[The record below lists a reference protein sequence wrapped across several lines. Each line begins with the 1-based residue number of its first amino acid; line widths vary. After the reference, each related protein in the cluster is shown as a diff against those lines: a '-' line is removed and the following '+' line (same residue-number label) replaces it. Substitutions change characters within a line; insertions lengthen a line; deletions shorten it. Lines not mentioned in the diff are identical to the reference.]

1 MDHLP
6 INTYINGR
14 VISRE
19 AVLAWE
25 AKRAANVARRLGLD
39 ASAPEL
45 GRRIVERKLELG
57 HGALRARLR
66 RELRV
71 SAVASE
77 LGAKVSRGRRHI
89 ATTVLTCD
97 AGATQLLPAW
107 YRDAFTTNNGPSM
120 LAASPDHWL
129 FHHTPTADEVIE
141 TAAGSPAVVQMF
153 FDDEHVDTIRTPA
166 DPAFPVQWVS
176 VARSVRGTAIGGIR
190 HQFRD
195 EQGGGFE
202 VRLNVEFP
210 ITVPAP
216 MVTAHCW
223 HLAGEFSN
231 CSSSPTAP
239 AHPLPDPQRPC
250 EARRCLRRG

>member
-6 INTYINGR
+6 IITYINGR
-14 VISRE
+14 ALARD

-25 AKRAANVARRLGLD
+25 AGRAARVGRRLDLD

-57 HGALRARLR
+57 HDALRARLR

-77 LGAKVSRGRRHI
+77 LGAKVSRGRRSI

-97 AGATQLLPAW
+97 TGAAELVPAW
-107 YRDAFTTNNGPSM
+107 YRAAFTANDGPAM

-129 FHHTPTADEVIE
+129 FHHAPGADEVVE

-153 FDDEHVDTIRTPA
+153 FDDEHVETIRTPA
-166 DPAFPVQWVS
+166 DPAFPVAWVS

-190 HQFRD
+190 HLFRD
-195 EQGGGFE
+195 EADGFH

-210 ITVPAP
+210 MTVARP

-231 CSSSPTAP
+231 WLEFANGTRAP
-239 AHPLPDPQRPC
+239 A
-250 EARRCLRRG
+250 EA

>member
-1 MDHLP
+1 MGHLP

-14 VISRE
+14 AISRD

-25 AKRAANVARRLGLD
+25 AKRAAKVARHLDLD
-39 ASAPEL
+39 ASASEL
-45 GRRIVERKLELG
+45 GRRIVERKLDLG
-57 HGALRARLR
+57 HDALRARLR

-77 LGAKVSRGRRHI
+77 FGPKVSRGRRHI

-97 AGATQLLPAW
+97 AGAAESLPDW
-107 YRDAFTTNNGPSM
+107 YRAAFTTNNGPAM

-129 FHHTPTADEVIE
+129 FHHAPAADEVIE

-195 EQGGGFE
+195 EPGGFH
-202 VRLNVEFP
+202 VCLNVEFP

-216 MVTAHCW
+216 MITAHCW

-231 CSSSPTAP
+231 WLEFANDIRAP
-239 AHPLPDPQRPC
+239 AP
-250 EARRCLRRG
+250 

>member
-14 VISRE
+14 AFSRD

-25 AKRAANVARRLGLD
+25 AERAARVARRLDLD
-39 ASAPEL
+39 APASEL

-57 HGALRARLR
+57 HDALRARLR

-77 LGAKVSRGRRHI
+77 VGAKASRGRRHI

-97 AGATQLLPAW
+97 AGIAELLPAW
-107 YRDAFTTNNGPSM
+107 YRDAFTTNNGPAM

-129 FHHTPTADEVIE
+129 FHHAATTDEVIE

-153 FDDEHVDTIRTPA
+153 FDDEHVGTIRTPA

-176 VARSVRGTAIGGIR
+176 AARSARGTAIGGIR

-195 EQGGGFE
+195 EQGGGFH
-202 VRLNVEFP
+202 VCLNVEFP
-210 ITVPAP
+210 ITVPRP
-216 MVTAHCW
+216 MITAHCR

-231 CSSSPTAP
+231 WLEFANDIRAP
-239 AHPLPDPQRPC
+239 AGP
-250 EARRCLRRG
+250 

>member
-6 INTYINGR
+6 IIASINGR
-14 VISRE
+14 AISRD

-25 AKRAANVARRLGLD
+25 AQRAAKVARRLDLD
-39 ASAPEL
+39 ASASEL

-57 HGALRARLR
+57 HDALRARLR

-71 SAVASE
+71 SAAASE
-77 LGAKVSRGRRHI
+77 LGAKVSRGRRRI

-97 AGATQLLPAW
+97 TGAAELLPAW
-107 YRDAFTTNNGPSM
+107 YRDAFTTNNGPAM

-129 FHHTPTADEVIE
+129 FHHAPADDEVIE
-141 TAAGSPAVVQMF
+141 TAAGSPAVVRMF
-153 FDDEHVDTIRTPA
+153 FDDEHLDTIRTPA

-176 VARSVRGTAIGGIR
+176 VARGVRGTAIGGIR
-190 HQFRD
+190 HFFRD
-195 EQGGGFE
+195 DSAGFH

-231 CSSSPTAP
+231 WLEFANETRTPGP
-239 AHPLPDPQRPC
+239 
-250 EARRCLRRG
+250 